1 MYILFAILIFGF
13 LIFIHE
19 LGHFLTAKAL
29 DVQVNEFSICMGPA
43 ILKKQKGE
51 TLYSLR
57 CIPVGGYCAM
67 EGEDEESD
75 NPRAFTSK
83 VWWKRLIIL
92 AAGSF
97 MNFLTGLVVLALIY
111 SCVSGFSTAKISG
124 FFDGCRWNLLRDFR
138 SATSFIRST
147 DGACISTPTSARF
160 WPGIRRGN
168 SILSS
173 SGTGNSSSW
182 TTLK

>member
-43 ILKKQKGE
+43 IVKKQKGE
-51 TLYSLR
+51 TLYALR

-75 NPRAFTSK
+75 NPRAFTSQ
-83 VWWKRLIIL
+83 
-92 AAGSF
+92 
-97 MNFLTGLVVLALIY
+97 GLVETADH
-111 SCVSGFSTAKISG
+111 SGSRLVYELP
-124 FFDGCRWNLLRDFR
+124 DRPCRAGYDLFL
-138 SATSFIRST
+138 
-147 DGACISTPTSARF
+147 
-160 WPGIRRGN
+160 RRGFLN
-168 SILSS
+168 GENLRF
-173 SGTGNSSSW
+173 
-182 TTLK
+182 L

>member
-43 ILKKQKGE
+43 IVKKQKGE

-75 NPRAFTSK
+75 NPQS
-83 VWWKRLIIL
+83 VHVQ
-92 AAGSF
+92 
-97 MNFLTGLVVLALIY
+97 GLVETADH
-111 SCVSGFSTAKISG
+111 SGGRLVYEFP
-124 FFDGCRWNLLRDFR
+124 DGPCR
-138 SATSFIRST
+138 A
-147 DGACISTPTSARF
+147 GAHLF
-160 WPGIRRGN
+160 LRRGLLN
-168 SILSS
+168 GQNLR
-173 SGTGNSSSW
+173 
-182 TTLK
+182 LL